1 MVDGVV
7 WMPEAAQWMECDRA
21 DGLRTGS
28 SWAATGGTGPTG

>member
-21 DGLRTGS
+21 DGLRT
-28 SWAATGGTGPTG
+28 AAHERRLRLPA

>member
-21 DGLRTGS
+21 DGLRPRRS
-28 SWAATGGTGPTG
+28 V